1 MHTIAEVY
9 SLTYTLKSIHL
20 FDKSYAFS
28 FAQVLEQVHQ
38 HFHRFILLQT
48 GFRKIFE
55 NIQGLCAAT
64 RL

>member
-1 MHTIAEVY
+1 MHTLAEVY
-9 SLTYTLKSIHL
+9 SFTYRLRSIHL

-38 HFHRFILLQT
+38 HFHRFILLHT
-48 GFRKIFE
+48 GFRKIYE
-55 NIQGLCAAT
+55 DCMCATT